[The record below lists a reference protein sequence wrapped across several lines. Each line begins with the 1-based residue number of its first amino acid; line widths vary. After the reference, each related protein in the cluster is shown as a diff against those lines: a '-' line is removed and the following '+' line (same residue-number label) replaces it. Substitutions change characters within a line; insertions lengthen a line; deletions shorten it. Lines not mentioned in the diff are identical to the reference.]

1 MCQKKFRDKEII
13 WINNDYEKSSL
24 LTLRALLFLSY
35 YLTSTKQH
43 PDQIENRYMN
53 RIKRIKKIFALS
65 YISFFITTQDHK
77 GRYHNR
83 PVQFKGFPD
92 YLNAERIISK
102 LDVPK
107 NSCNEENNKGNRAL
121 QALLFPEKIQ
131 SQNQKHTRPRIICI

>member
-24 LTLRALLFLSY
+24 LTQRTLLFLSY

-53 RIKRIKKIFALS
+53 RIKRIKEIFTFPHMAFS
-65 YISFFITTQDHK
+65 IAVPDHK
-77 GRYHNR
+77 SRYHNR
-83 PVQFKGFPD
+83 PVQLKSVPD
-92 YLNAERIISK
+92 YLGAESIISK

-107 NSCNEENNKGNRAL
+107 NSCNEENNKWNRAL

>member
-1 MCQKKFRDKEII
+1 MII
-13 WINNDYEKSSL
+13 G
-24 LTLRALLFLSY
+24 RALCLRGEFFFFLSS

-43 PDQIENRYMN
+43 PDQINDCYMN
-53 RIKRIKKIFALS
+53 RIKGIKEIFVFS
-65 YISFFITTQDHK
+65 YISLSITAPDHK
-77 GRYHNR
+77 SRYHNR

-92 YLNAERIISK
+92 YLNAKRIISK